1 MRVIGVTTTLAP
13 AAMEAAAPD
22 WIQPSV
28 GSITVDDIRGLQL
41 TPQVLWRVACMS

>member
-22 WIQPSV
+22 WIQPNV
-28 GSITVDDIRGLQL
+28 RGIGVDDIRGLKL
-41 TPQVLWRVACMS
+41 SPAAAQVPA